1 MVGHAG
7 GFLPREGDKQALPPY
22 VIEPPDILLIEA
34 TPSVVKPTQPV
45 SGSHLVRPDGTVG
58 LGVYGSVFVAGLTI
72 EQARWAV
79 AQQLAPFTSAPKDMD
94 GVQQGK
100 PLTPEQ
106 VLREVR
112 VDVIAYNSKVYY
124 VITDGG
130 GYGAQIYRLPST
142 GNETVLDALAQVQGL
157 PAVASKKKI
166 WVARAA
172 NHGAPPSV
180 LPVDYCSVVLRGQTD
195 TNYQI
200 YPGDRIYVGSDPRI
214 VFDSQ
219 LAKFLNP
226 IERGLGAVLL
236 GSGVVNSIQGRFGST
251 GTGR

>member
-1 MVGHAG
+1 VVVHPEGL
-7 GFLPREGDKQALPPY
+7 LPREGEKQALPPY

-34 TPSVVKPTQPV
+34 TPSITKPTQPV

-72 EQARWAV
+72 DEARMAV
-79 AQQLAPFTSAPKDMD
+79 ARQLAPFTKAEKDTD
-94 GVQQGK
+94 GVKKGD
-100 PLTPEQ
+100 PLTVEQ

-124 VITDGG
+124 VVTDGG

-166 WVARAA
+166 WVARASA
-172 NHGAPPSV
+172 HEIKI
-180 LPVDYCSVVLRGQTD
+180 LPVDYCNMVLRGQTA
-195 TNYQI
+195 TNYQL

-214 VFDSQ
+214 LIDSN
-219 LAKFLNP
+219 LAKTLNP
-226 IERGLGAVLL
+226 IERAFGAVLL
-236 GSGVVNSIQGRFGST
+236 GSGTVNSIRGRFGT
-251 GTGR
+251 GSGVP